1 MNLIAQYVLIA
12 AAIFIAGFSGY
23 RIGYH
28 EAWDAGRQDLVAV
41 QKVKAEER
49 LAKQVTRQQQ
59 DDARAAAA
67 DTKGAAKTVTITQ
80 EVVKYI
86 RTPGRNVCVFDD
98 KHVELKRRAVD
109 NANSIEGYDNE

>member
-1 MNLIAQYVLIA
+1 MNLKLLAGLTA
-12 AAIFIAGFSGY
+12 AAILACIFSY
-23 RIGYH
+23 QVAYH
-28 EAWDAGRQDLVAV
+28 KAWDAGRQNLVQQ
-41 QKVKAEER
+41 QKAKAEAR
-49 LAKQVTRQQQ
+49 LEKQIARQQQ

>member
-1 MNLIAQYVLIA
+1 MNLKLLLGLTA
-12 AAIFIAGFSGY
+12 AALLSAWLWGKWQ
-23 RIGYH
+23 YH
-28 EAWDAGRQDLVAV
+28 RAWDAGRQDLVAE
-41 QKVKAEER
+41 QKVKAEAR
-49 LAKQVTRQQQ
+49 LARQATRQQQ

>member
-1 MNLIAQYVLIA
+1 MNLKLLLGLTA
-12 AAIFIAGFSGY
+12 AAILSCVLSYQLA
-23 RIGYH
+23 YH
-28 EAWDAGRQDLVAV
+28 KAWDAGRQNLVQQ
-41 QKVKAEER
+41 QKVKAEAR
-49 LAKQVTRQQQ
+49 LAKQVTGQQQ

>member
-1 MNLIAQYVLIA
+1 MNLKLLLGLTA
-12 AAIFIAGFSGY
+12 AALLSAWLWGEWQ
-23 RIGYH
+23 YH
-28 EAWDAGRQDLVAV
+28 LAWDAGRQDLVTA
-41 QKVKAEER
+41 QKVRAEAK
-49 LAKQVTRQQQ
+49 LSKQVTRQQQ
-59 DDARAAAA
+59 DDVRAAAA

>member
-1 MNLIAQYVLIA
+1 MNLKLLLGLTA
-12 AAIFIAGFSGY
+12 AALLSAWAWGKWQ
-23 RIGYH
+23 YH
-28 EAWDAGRQDLVAV
+28 IAWDAGRQDLVQQ
-41 QKVKAEER
+41 QKVKAEAR
-49 LAKQVTRQQQ
+49 LARQVTRQHQ

-67 DTKGAAKTVTITQ
+67 ETKGAAKTVTITQ

-109 NANSIEGYDNE
+109 NANSIEGYDRE

>member
-1 MNLIAQYVLIA
+1 MNLKLLLGLTA
-12 AAIFIAGFSGY
+12 AALLSAWLWGKWQ
-23 RIGYH
+23 YH
-28 EAWDAGRQDLVAV
+28 LAWDAGRQDLVQQ
-41 QKVKAEER
+41 QKVKAEAR
-49 LAKQVTRQQQ
+49 LAKQITRQQQ

>member
-23 RIGYH
+23 HIGYH
-28 EAWDAGRQDLVAV
+28 EAWDAGRQDLVQQ
-41 QKVKAEER
+41 QKVKAEAR

-67 DTKGAAKTVTITQ
+67 DTKGAANTVTITQ